1 MVVTTRR
8 KTCFVPSSP
17 FAPIPE
23 ESEFTGASGRRDS
36 VESGGSDLRSNWAR
50 GELGQDLLE
59 GEFTLVS
66 NNNYDRFLAAVG
78 AGPLSSNMV
87 LRARI
92 NLTIK
97 QVREEG
103 EEGRRELILS
113 CNSGAG
119 QTVEDPLRDNYP
131 GQVYQGLQHEGG
143 EGDGEQVSAGGGEAG
158 AAG

>member
-8 KTCFVPSSP
+8 KTCFVGSSP

-23 ESEFTGASGRRDS
+23 EQEFNGAGGRRDS
-36 VESGGSDLRSNWAR
+36 VESGGSDLRSNCWTK
-50 GELGQDLLE
+50 GEVGQDLLE

-97 QVREEG
+97 QV
-103 EEGRRELILS
+103 
-113 CNSGAG
+113 
-119 QTVEDPLRDNYP
+119 
-131 GQVYQGLQHEGG
+131 GG
-143 EGDGEQVSAGGGEAG
+143 VGAGGGSR
-158 AAG
+158 

>member
-1 MVVTTRR
+1 MVVNTRR
-8 KTCFVPSSP
+8 KTCFVGPSP

-23 ESEFTGASGRRDS
+23 EPEFPGAGGRRDS
-36 VESGGSDLRSNWAR
+36 VESGGSDLRSNWTK

-97 QVREEG
+97 QVRGEREE
-103 EEGRRELILS
+103 
-113 CNSGAG
+113 
-119 QTVEDPLRDNYP
+119 
-131 GQVYQGLQHEGG
+131 
-143 EGDGEQVSAGGGEAG
+143 EAG
-158 AAG
+158 RTDIEC

>member
-1 MVVTTRR
+1 MVVNTRR
-8 KTCFVPSSP
+8 KTCFVGPSP

-23 ESEFTGASGRRDS
+23 EQEFTGAGGRRDS
-36 VESGGSDLRSNWAR
+36 VESGGSDLRSNWSK
-50 GELGQDLLE
+50 GELGPDLLE

-97 QVREEG
+97 QVR
-103 EEGRRELILS
+103 R
-113 CNSGAG
+113 
-119 QTVEDPLRDNYP
+119 
-131 GQVYQGLQHEGG
+131 
-143 EGDGEQVSAGGGEAG
+143 GGGG
-158 AAG
+158 GVGGQD